1 MITSEVQ
8 IFNLACEAVGTRS
21 DISATTE
28 KSREAETCRL
38 WFGPIRDLVLAAAPW
53 SVATGYSRLA
63 LLATRDDTMQWV
75 STDPAP
81 GYMFAYGAPS
91 NMIRPRFLSDYSRFI
106 PGTYGSAKA
115 LMTQTESALL
125 VYTRDD
131 IVPALWE
138 ADLAMAIV
146 MGLAAAISMPLHGKA
161 VRAKNA
167 EEKAN
172 TLILQARTNDANQQE
187 NQLDTIPDWIAA
199 RGSSFTNPSSRF
211 FYPYGPLIS
220 VTETVGVR

>member
-28 KSREAETCRL
+28 NSREAETCRL

-63 LLATRDDTMQWV
+63 LLATRDDSTQWV
-75 STDPAP
+75 ATDPAP
-81 GYMFAYGAPS
+81 GFKFAYGAPS
-91 NMIRPRFLSDYSRFI
+91 NMIRPRYISDYSRFI
-106 PGTYGSAKA
+106 PGTYNNQRAI
-115 LMTQTESALL
+115 MTQTETALL
-125 VYTRDD
+125 VYTRSDT
-131 IVPALWE
+131 VPSIWE
-138 ADLAMAIV
+138 PDLAMAIV
-146 MGLAAAISMPLHGKA
+146 MGLAAAIAMPLHGKA
-161 VRAKNA
+161 QRAKNA

-199 RGSSFTNPSSRF
+199 RGSAFTNPSVRF
-211 FYPYGPLIS
+211 FYPWGPLIS
-220 VTETVGVR
+220 VTEAVGVR